1 MALSCAA
8 AARTGRMVIGSSS
21 ASASS
26 SSSSSM
32 GGFKQQQQQL
42 QNQKQT
48 MMLRTINTKFK
59 RTTALAKNSSR
70 YNNNN
75 RISKTTLT
83 MAAASSNSNQMK
95 YSAENDG
102 LPRDAKIGIL
112 GGGQLGRMLAIAG
125 APMGVRLNV
134 LDPTEPS
141 CPASIAAEQ
150 TIGSFRDKAA
160 VLEFAKDCDVVTVE
174 IEHIDCDALDELVK
188 NGIDVQPTPK
198 TLRTIQD
205 KYAQKVHFRDN
216 NVKIG
221 PFMDVPDEAQL
232 QNAVNAFGFPLM
244 LKSKRLAYDGRG
256 NAVAKTASD
265 LDNAV
270 KSLGG
275 FDTGLYAEKWVPFER
290 ELAVMV
296 ARSKSGE
303 VVANPV
309 VETVHEDTI
318 CDTTIATTMMSN
330 KMAE

>member
-1 MALSCAA
+1 MALSAA
-8 AARTGRMVIGSSS
+8 AAPAGMVIGSSS
-21 ASASS
+21 STGG
-26 SSSSSM
+26 
-32 GGFKQQQQQL
+32 GGFKQQL
-42 QNQKQT
+42 QT
-48 MMLRTINTKFK
+48 MKIL
-59 RTTALAKNSSR
+59 RTTATINRKKKNSFSR
-70 YNNNN
+70 YNN
-75 RISKTTLT
+75 RTISTTA
-83 MAAASSNSNQMK
+83 MASSNSGSSNQMK
-95 YSAENDG
+95 YSDNSG

-134 LDPTEPS
+134 IDPTEPS

-150 TIGSFRDKAA
+150 TFGSFRDKAA
-160 VLEFAKDCDVVTVE
+160 VMEFAKDCDVVTVE

-256 NAVAKTASD
+256 NAVAKTAND
-265 LDNAV
+265 LNDAL

-275 FDTGLYAEKWVPFER
+275 FDTGL
-290 ELAVMV
+290 
-296 ARSKSGE
+296 
-303 VVANPV
+303 
-309 VETVHEDTI
+309 
-318 CDTTIATTMMSN
+318 
-330 KMAE
+330 